1 MNEADKER
9 YFREKEAYERITGQV
24 LPVSKVVR
32 EHLQFSLLLFSL
44 SGSCLIFQ
52 LFKCYAR
59 RFRGDQVT
67 VLESFVLITVH
78 CSVVSVDIQKISTF
92 EGASEWGAVGP
103 ASEIQS
109 GRTSIAGCLAVH
121 LT

>member
-32 EHLQFSLLLFSL
+32 EHIQFSLLLFSL
-44 SGSCLIFQ
+44 SGSCLILQ

-59 RFRGDQVT
+59 RFRGHQVT
-67 VLESFVLITVH
+67 VPECFVSITVH
-78 CSVVSVDIQKISTF
+78 FSVVSVDI
-92 EGASEWGAVGP
+92 
-103 ASEIQS
+103 
-109 GRTSIAGCLAVH
+109 
-121 LT
+121 

>member
-44 SGSCLIFQ
+44 SGSCLILQ

-59 RFRGDQVT
+59 RFRG
-67 VLESFVLITVH
+67 H
-78 CSVVSVDIQKISTF
+78 
-92 EGASEWGAVGP
+92 
-103 ASEIQS
+103 
-109 GRTSIAGCLAVH
+109 
-121 LT
+121 